1 MTQAHSLKQ
10 HLADVMGKVGYVQKH
25 GKNEFHKYRY
35 ARAEDIFRKVNDEL
49 SKRGICVSSHVAL
62 AYHEPGHA
70 IVHTTLTF
78 LKGDESVTVQG
89 LGEGS
94 DKGDKAVMKAST
106 AALKYALASAFLISW
121 GDDPEADVETDKA
134 VSVFEA
140 ALNKIN
146 AASIKE
152 ELERLVPELES
163 LTSKKAITPGQASKL
178 RKSFIEKLKVFE
190 KELV

>member
-1 MTQAHSLKQ
+1 MAQIYTLKQ
-10 HLADVMGKVGYVQKH
+10 HLAEVMGKVGYVQKH
-25 GKNEFHKYRY
+25 GKNDFHKYRY
-35 ARAEDIFRKVNDEL
+35 ARAEDIFRKVNEEL

-70 IVHTTLTF
+70 IIQITLTF

-121 GDDPEADVETDKA
+121 GDDPEADAGTDEA
-134 VSVFEA
+134 VNIFEVS
-140 ALNKIN
+140 LSKIN
-146 AASIKE
+146 GARKKE
-152 ELERLVPELES
+152 DLDHLVPDLEL
-163 LTSKKAITPGQASKL
+163 LTTKKAITPGQASKL
-178 RKSFIEKLKVFE
+178 RKAFMEKSKLISE
-190 KELV
+190 